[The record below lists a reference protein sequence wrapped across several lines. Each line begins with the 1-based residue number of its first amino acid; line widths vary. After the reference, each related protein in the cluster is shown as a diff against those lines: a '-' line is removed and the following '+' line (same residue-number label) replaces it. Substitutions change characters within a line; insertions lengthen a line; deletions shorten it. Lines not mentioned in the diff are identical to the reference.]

1 MNKKISSKNPDSSL
15 ILSTKL
21 FVPSPQS
28 HIVARPRLF
37 ECLDLVFDHRL
48 TLISAPAGYG
58 KTALLADWINQK
70 KMPAAWLTLDEGDND
85 IVYFMKYLAASLQK
99 INRNIGRAAVSML
112 SSPQAPDFR
121 TILASLIN
129 DILVEKNDFIL
140 ILDDYHVI
148 CVPAV
153 HGLVLFLLEHLPPP
167 MHIILAARSDPPFPL
182 ARMRSLRQLNEI
194 RAADLGFTPEET
206 DIFFN
211 EKLKLG
217 LATENTAILRTL
229 TEGWITGLQLA
240 ALSLRD
246 QSDHNKFVHSFRGS
260 NRYIA
265 DYLIEEVLSRQPV
278 EVQSFLL
285 KTSVLDVLTG
295 SLCDAV
301 AQMEDSHTMLDKLE
315 KADLFIFPLD
325 NQRLWF
331 RYHRLFADLL
341 RQRLKQAVPEES
353 KELYRLAGEWFTA
366 NNMKKEAV
374 GNYLKAEE
382 FDRAA
387 VLIIEIAESKWER
400 TQQSLILEWLESLP
414 RKKILDD
421 PLLSIL
427 FARELFINDR
437 EEETEEML
445 ENAQALLASPEKKF
459 PKHTADRFQ
468 GKIAVIR
475 AVISS
480 YKGDIPRI
488 INYSRQALQ
497 LLGRENLMWRC
508 IAAFS
513 LGIAHGWSGDG
524 DMAKAGEAFK
534 EAVRLS
540 KSSGDLYFSLLAE
553 SSLAGVELYQG
564 HFGEGK
570 NIYQNLIRKIAESEL
585 SETPIA
591 GSILVAVGSLMFLE
605 NKTEDGLKKIK
616 EGLEL
621 TEKGK
626 DPILTAST
634 RLSLARILLFLGEF
648 DRVKET
654 ISIIEDFFTEFIIPP
669 WMKHETEAL
678 KGLLLLR
685 QGNLEKLEA
694 WIKNRGLDLSM
705 KCTKRNESES
715 IVFVRY
721 LLAVGRYE
729 EADHLLDKI
738 LVSAQNGS
746 RGLAMIEIFNLKAQ
760 ALYNLGDTKN
770 ALRSLRNALILAQTD
785 AIFIL
790 FMYEGRDILPL
801 LDIMLEEEKK
811 GTKDFEKEER
821 ISISFLKKV
830 IAAVRS
836 GPLPVKD
843 GQEDVLSER
852 ELEVLTLIAAGLS
865 NQEISDKLFISLNTV
880 RTHTK
885 NINIKLDVHNR
896 TQAVKRARE
905 LGLL

>member
-1 MNKKISSKNPDSSL
+1 MNKKIPTKNHDSSTL
-15 ILSTKL
+15 LTTKL
-21 FVPSPQS
+21 FVPPSQS
-28 HIVARPRLF
+28 NRVSRPRLF
-37 ECLDLVFDHRL
+37 ECLDQVPEYRF

-58 KTALLADWINQK
+58 KTSLLADWLDQNQL
-70 KMPAAWLTLDEGDND
+70 PAAWLTLDEGDND

-99 INRNIGRAAVSML
+99 INQNIGRAAVSML
-112 SSPQAPDFR
+112 ASPHAPDYR
-121 TILASLIN
+121 TILTSLIN
-129 DILVEKNDFIL
+129 DILAEKNDFVL

-153 HGLVLFLLEHLPPP
+153 HGLVLFLLEHLPPH

-206 DIFFN
+206 DVFFN

-217 LATENTAILRTL
+217 LSTENSIVLRTL

-240 ALSLRD
+240 ALSLKD

-285 KTSVLDVLTG
+285 KTSILDVLTG

-301 AQMEDSHTMLDKLE
+301 AQMEDSHSMLDKLE

-341 RQRLKQAVPEES
+341 RQRLQQAVPEES
-353 KELYRLAGEWFTA
+353 KELYRRAGEWFAA
-366 NNMKKEAV
+366 NDMKKEAV
-374 GNYLKAEE
+374 GNFLKAEE

-387 VLIIEIAESKWER
+387 ALIIEIAESKWER
-400 TQQSLILEWLESLP
+400 SQQSLILEWLESLP

-437 EEETEEML
+437 GEEAEKML
-445 ENAQALLASPEKKF
+445 ENAQALLVSPEKKI
-459 PKHTADRFQ
+459 PKHTAERFQ
-468 GKIAVIR
+468 GKMAVIR
-475 AVISS
+475 SVISS

-488 INYSRQALQ
+488 ISYSRQALQ
-497 LLGRENLMWRC
+497 LLGRDDLMWRC

-513 LGIAHGWSGDG
+513 LGIAHGWSGEG
-524 DMAKAGEAFK
+524 DMAKAREAFK

-540 KSSGDLYFSLLAE
+540 KSSGDLYFSLMAE
-553 SSLAGVELYQG
+553 SSLAAVELYQG
-564 HFGEGK
+564 RVGDGK
-570 NIYQNLIRKIAESEL
+570 NIYENLLKRIAESEL
-585 SETPIA
+585 SDTPIA

-605 NKTEDGLKKIK
+605 NKTKDGLKKIK
-616 EGLEL
+616 EGLEQ

-634 RLSLARILLFLGEF
+634 RLSLTRVLLFLGEL

-654 ISIIEDFFTEFIIPP
+654 ISLIEDSLTEFNIPP

-685 QGNLEKLEA
+685 QGNMEKLEA
-694 WIKNRGLDLSM
+694 WIKNLGLDLSM
-705 KCTKRNESES
+705 KCTKRTESES

-746 RGLAMIEIFNLKAQ
+746 RGLTMIEIFNLKAQ
-760 ALYNLGDTKN
+760 ALYQLGETKN

-785 AIFIL
+785 SIFIL
-790 FMYEGRDILPL
+790 FMYDGKVMLPL
-801 LDIMLEEEKK
+801 LELMLEEEKK
-811 GTKDFEKEER
+811 GTKDFEKAER
-821 ISISFLKKV
+821 ISLSFLKQV

-836 GPLPVKD
+836 GPFSVKERR
-843 GQEDVLSER
+843 EDVLSER
-852 ELEVLTLIAAGLS
+852 ELEVLALIAAGMS

-885 NINIKLDVHNR
+885 NINIKLNVHNR

-905 LGLL
+905 LGLS

>member
-1 MNKKISSKNPDSSL
+1 MNKKTPSINSDPSL

-21 FVPSPQS
+21 FVPSSQS
-28 HIVARPRLF
+28 HIVTRPRLF
-37 ECLDLVFDHRL
+37 KCLDLVPDHRL

-58 KTALLADWINQK
+58 KTSLLADWLDQNK
-70 KMPAAWLTLDEGDND
+70 LSAAWLTLDEGDND
-85 IVYFMKYLAASLQK
+85 IVYFMKYLSASLQK
-99 INRNIGRAAVSML
+99 INQNIGRAAVSML
-112 SSPQAPDFR
+112 SSPQSPDFR
-121 TILASLIN
+121 TILTSLIN
-129 DILVEKNDFIL
+129 DILAEKNDLVL
-140 ILDDYHVI
+140 ILDDYHFI
-148 CVPAV
+148 YGPAV
-153 HGLVLFLLEHLPPP
+153 HGLVLFLLEHLPPH
-167 MHIILAARSDPPFPL
+167 MHVILATRSDPPFPL

-194 RAADLGFTPEET
+194 RAADLCFTPEET
-206 DIFFN
+206 AVFFN
-211 EKLKLG
+211 EKLKIG
-217 LATENTAILRTL
+217 LNTENTAILRTL

-240 ALSLRD
+240 ALSLKD
-246 QSDHNKFVHSFRGS
+246 QSDHTKFVHSFRGS

-278 EVQSFLL
+278 EVQGFLL

-331 RYHRLFADLL
+331 RYHQLFADLL
-341 RQRLKQAVPEES
+341 RQRLQQAVPKES
-353 KELYRLAGEWFTA
+353 RELYRRAGEWFAA

-374 GNYLKAEE
+374 GNFLKAEE

-387 VLIIEIAESKWER
+387 ALIIEIAESKWER
-400 TQQSLILEWLESLP
+400 SQQSIILEWLETLP
-414 RKKILDD
+414 KKKILDD

-437 EEETEEML
+437 GEEAEEML
-445 ENAQALLASPEKKF
+445 ENAQSLLTSAEKKI
-459 PKHTADRFQ
+459 PKHIVDRFQ

-475 AVISS
+475 SVISS
-480 YKGDIPRI
+480 YRGNIPWI

-497 LLGRENLMWRC
+497 LLGKDDLMWRC

-553 SSLAGVELYQG
+553 SSLAAVELYQG
-564 HFGEGK
+564 RVRDGK
-570 NIYQNLIRKIAESEL
+570 NIYQNLLKKIAESEL
-585 SETPIA
+585 SDTAIA
-591 GSILVAVGSLMFLE
+591 GSILVAIGSLMFLE
-605 NKTEDGLKKIK
+605 NKTEDGFKKIK

-634 RLSLARILLFLGEF
+634 RLSLARILLFLGEI

-654 ISIIEDFFTEFIIPP
+654 ISLIEDSLTEFIIPP

-685 QGNLEKLEA
+685 HRNVEKLEV
-694 WIKNRGLDLSM
+694 WIKNRSLDLSM

-721 LLAVGRYE
+721 LLASGHYE

-738 LVSAQNGS
+738 LISARNGS
-746 RGLAMIEIFNLKAQ
+746 RGLTMIEIFILKAQ
-760 ALYNLGDTKN
+760 ALYYLGEKNN

-785 AIFIL
+785 SIIIL
-790 FMYEGRDILPL
+790 FMYEGREILPL
-801 LDIMLEEEKK
+801 LDIILEEEKK
-811 GTKDFEKEER
+811 GTKDFGREEE

-830 IAAVRS
+830 IAATKS
-836 GPLPVKD
+836 GLLPVREGK
-843 GQEDVLSER
+843 EEILSER

-885 NINIKLDVHNR
+885 NINVKLNVHSR
-896 TQAVKRARE
+896 TQAVKRAKE